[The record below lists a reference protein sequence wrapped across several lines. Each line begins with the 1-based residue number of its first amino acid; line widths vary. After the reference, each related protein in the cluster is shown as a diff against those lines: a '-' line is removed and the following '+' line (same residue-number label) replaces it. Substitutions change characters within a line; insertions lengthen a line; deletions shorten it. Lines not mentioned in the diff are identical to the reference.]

1 VTDTI
6 DAQIKWL
13 GKRLRD
19 CASNHAECTKWVQS
33 QLPTRILDLQYS
45 SDSVLLVDGQDRVGH
60 YAALSHCWGPPSS
73 PPCKTTLSSINA
85 GRRISLNDLTEV
97 FRQAVD
103 VTRRLHIR
111 YLWIDALCIIQDSA
125 EDWQYE
131 ASRMASVYQNAHLTI
146 ATSRSATSHTPFLQS
161 ECAKPE
167 WIYTT
172 AYSQSHME
180 RFDPDTKSKH
190 LARTCAIPFQSSL
203 TEKPGTIYFKELREN
218 AIVRSVIDNSDAPL
232 QSRAW
237 TLQERILS
245 PRMVFFDE
253 RGLLWE
259 CSAGTI
265 LQSREC
271 ILEDVSNRWAMYVPS
286 NNDVTRIRMSSQGMR
301 KVLLAKKLP
310 EIDLANLESATD
322 SGLTSPVSTRPHDL
336 WLDVLTAFAQ
346 RDITYRSDALVAIAG
361 IVDQMQPIVKD
372 VYLAGIW
379 KHDFRRGLLWLISSG
394 SSLKS
399 EEGHIAPAGALQPNA
414 PSWSWASRIFQPHV
428 AQFIACSVRDMTY
441 IEDLHSAQFVD
452 HELDT
457 IRAPFGKLLING
469 FACSV
474 VLKGTPFAQWPYPV
488 IGCHF
493 STSED
498 ISTSVDIDDSSQMV
512 ALSENGAGR
521 TWTLRFEC
529 LIIGQWAFETPGDEG
544 EQILAPRYYGLL
556 LRPLECE
563 NYERLGQVFIEPQM
577 R

>member
-1 VTDTI
+1 
-6 DAQIKWL
+6 
-13 GKRLRD
+13 
-19 CASNHAECTKWVQS
+19 
-33 QLPTRILDLQYS
+33 
-45 SDSVLLVDGQDRVGH
+45 
-60 YAALSHCWGPPSS
+60 
-73 PPCKTTLSSINA
+73 
-85 GRRISLNDLTEV
+85 
-97 FRQAVD
+97 
-103 VTRRLHIR
+103 
-111 YLWIDALCIIQDSA
+111 
-125 EDWQYE
+125 
-131 ASRMASVYQNAHLTI
+131 MASVYQNAHLTI
-146 ATSRSATSHTPFLQS
+146 ATSRSANSHTPFLRN

-172 AYSQSHME
+172 AYSQSYME
-180 RFDPDTKSKH
+180 QFDPDTELKH
-190 LARTCAIPFQSSL
+190 LARTCAIPFQSAL
-203 TEKPGTIYFKELREN
+203 TEKPGTIYLKERRED

-259 CSAGTI
+259 CSTGTI

-301 KVLLAKKLP
+301 KVLLARKMP

-346 RDITYRSDALVAIAG
+346 RSITYRSDALVAIAG
-361 IVDQMQPIVKD
+361 IVDQMQPVVKD
-372 VYLAGIW
+372 VYLTGIW
-379 KHDFRRGLLWLISSG
+379 KHDFRRGLLWLISGG

-399 EEGHIAPAGALQPNA
+399 EEDPIVSAGTLQPNA
-414 PSWSWASRIFQPHV
+414 PSWSWASHIFQPHV

-452 HELDT
+452 HEFDNT
-457 IRAPFGKLLING
+457 RAPFGRLSING

-474 VLKGTPFAQWPYPV
+474 VLKGAPYAKWLYPN
-488 IGCHF
+488 ISCHF
-493 STSED
+493 STSEE
-498 ISTSVDIDDSSQMV
+498 ISTNLDVDDLSQMV
-512 ALSENGAGR
+512 DLSENGAGR
-521 TWTLRFEC
+521 TWNLRCEC
-529 LIIGQWAFETPGDEG
+529 LIVGQWAFDTPDGEG
-544 EQILAPRYYGLL
+544 GQTLEPRCYGLL
-556 LRPLECE
+556 LRPLEYE
-563 NYERLGQVFIEPQM
+563 NYERLGQVSIKPQM